1 MYEGYPHEVRPFTD
15 DAEYDAWQVKVDDL
29 KERNK
34 DSVADPTVYE
44 NLDYIMWSQE
54 SYNIGI
60 TLYDGKLDPF
70 KIALFSI

>member
-44 NLDYIMWSQE
+44 NLDYIMWS
-54 SYNIGI
+54 
-60 TLYDGKLDPF
+60 
-70 KIALFSI
+70 